1 PLSARAPRS
10 TLFPYTTLF
19 RSSLN
24 IRFRRAAMNA
34 YGYGRGSL
42 SKAAAEA
49 LAEWCKEK
57 ESKQTL
63 ETNKAKDP
71 APLEN
76 PSAPK
81 PHPED
86 RKSTR
91 LNSSHVAISYAV
103 F

>member
-1 PLSARAPRS
+1 MAELKIFIPD
-10 TLFPYTTLF
+10 
-19 RSSLN
+19 SLN

-63 ETNKAKDP
+63 ETNMAEGTVH
-71 APLEN
+71 LES
-76 PSAPK
+76 PSVPK
-81 PHPED
+81 PHPEILTGPENE
-86 RKSTR
+86 RAP
-91 LNSSHVAISYAV
+91 VAGGT
-103 F
+103 

>member
-1 PLSARAPRS
+1 
-10 TLFPYTTLF
+10 
-19 RSSLN
+19 
-24 IRFRRAAMNA
+24 MNT

-81 PHPED
+81 PHPEILTGPEKE
-86 RKSTR
+86 RAP
-91 LNSSHVAISYAV
+91 VAGGT
-103 F
+103 

>member
-1 PLSARAPRS
+1 
-10 TLFPYTTLF
+10 
-19 RSSLN
+19 
-24 IRFRRAAMNA
+24 MNA

-63 ETNKAKDP
+63 ETNKAEDP

-81 PHPED
+81 PHPEILTGPENE
-86 RKSTR
+86 RAP
-91 LNSSHVAISYAV
+91 VAGGT
-103 F
+103 

>member
-1 PLSARAPRS
+1 MAELKIFIPD
-10 TLFPYTTLF
+10 
-19 RSSLN
+19 SLN
-24 IRFRRAAMNA
+24 IRFRRAAMNV

-49 LAEWCKEK
+49 LALWCKEK

-81 PHPED
+81 PHPEILTGPENE
-86 RKSTR
+86 RAP
-91 LNSSHVAISYAV
+91 VAGGT
-103 F
+103 

>member
-1 PLSARAPRS
+1 MAELKIFIPD
-10 TLFPYTTLF
+10 
-19 RSSLN
+19 SLDM
-24 IRFRRAAMNA
+24 RFRKAAMNA

-63 ETNKAKDP
+63 ETNKAEDP

-81 PHPED
+81 PHPEILTGPEKE
-86 RKSTR
+86 RAP
-91 LNSSHVAISYAV
+91 VAGGT
-103 F
+103 

>member
-1 PLSARAPRS
+1 MAELKIFIPD
-10 TLFPYTTLF
+10 
-19 RSSLN
+19 SLN

-63 ETNKAKDP
+63 ETNKA
-71 APLEN
+71 EGTVHMES

-81 PHPED
+81 PHPEILTGPENE
-86 RKSTR
+86 RAP
-91 LNSSHVAISYAV
+91 VAGGT
-103 F
+103 